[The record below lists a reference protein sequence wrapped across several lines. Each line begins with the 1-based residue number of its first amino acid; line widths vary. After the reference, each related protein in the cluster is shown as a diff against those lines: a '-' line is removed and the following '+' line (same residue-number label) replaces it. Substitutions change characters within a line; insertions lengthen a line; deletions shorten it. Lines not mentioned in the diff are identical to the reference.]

1 MAFKPARVILQ
12 DFTGVPCVV
21 DLASMR
27 DAVKRLGGDPD
38 RINPS
43 VPVDLVID
51 HSVQVDHAG
60 DAGSLKYNLDLEFER
75 NKERFVFLKW
85 GANAFR
91 GLTIVPPGAGIVHQ
105 VNLEF
110 LARTVF
116 DTNGELYPDSVVGT
130 DSHTPMINGLGMYAT
145 RQRAP
150 ASIHSFS
157 LAHIRLAAA
166 LVGES
171 VVSRLRPSS
180 AASRSRCCC
189 PRSSAT
195 SSRAS
200 CRRRPRPPTWCS
212 PSPRTSALTG
222 SWPAALVPPSAAG
235 ALN

>member
-1 MAFKPARVILQ
+1 M
-12 DFTGVPCVV
+12 PCVV

-150 ASIHSFS
+150 ASILTRARS
-157 LAHIRLAAA
+157 LTRIRLAAA
-166 LVGES
+166 LVGVS

-222 SWPAALVPPSAAG
+222 SWPAAAALVPPAAAAALVAPSAAG
-235 ALN
+235 GALS